1 MSAQTLNLA
10 ITAVGM
16 VSSLGLDAVT
26 GCAAARAGLVRP
38 TSRTDFMVQ
47 AGDTDE
53 EVPLQVCAVP
63 TISDGFTG
71 LGRLLR
77 LGTAALA
84 DLQHRMPLGE
94 GGATGLLVN
103 LPSGDFHTV
112 WERQREEAAGY
123 DYTIDGRYEMALR
136 REKMA
141 DRVVPGLVRLT
152 RIEVDEEHQA
162 VVFGDQAGFA
172 SLLLQAAGWLAAGRI
187 KRCLV
192 GGIGSYLDRYLLEA
206 LHGLHKLNVPSQPA
220 GLVPGEGAAF
230 LLVEPSDTRSAANGS
245 YPTVGAVGL
254 AAGPRD
260 RLAGDPPRG
269 TGLARAVAAALEASS
284 TPDVLVGD
292 LNGEAS
298 RASDWGHALPALIG
312 DHPALQYCF
321 SWYPAAS
328 FGDTGAAAG
337 PIGACFALHLL
348 RRRSAGSALLSLATD
363 SGTRAAVTLH
373 TASA

>member
-1 MSAQTLNLA
+1 
-10 ITAVGM
+10 M

-38 TSRTDFMVQ
+38 TSRADFMVQ

-53 EVPLQVCAVP
+53 AVPLQVCAVP

-77 LGTAALA
+77 LGTAALS
-84 DLQHRMPLGE
+84 DLQHRMTLGE
-94 GGATGLLVN
+94 GQPTGLLVN
-103 LPSGDFHTV
+103 LPSGDLHTA
-112 WERQREEAAGY
+112 WEQQCEEAAGR

-136 REKMA
+136 REEMA
-141 DRVVPGLVRLT
+141 NRVVPGLVRLT
-152 RIEVDEEHQA
+152 GIEVDEEHRA

-187 KRCLV
+187 RQCLV

-206 LHGLHKLNVPSQPA
+206 LHGLRMLKVPSQPD
-220 GLVPGEGAAF
+220 GLIPGEGAAF
-230 LLVEPSDTRSAANGS
+230 LLVKLSDTHSDAGHS
-245 YPTVGAVGL
+245 YPTVGAVAL
-254 AAGPRD
+254 AAEPQD
-260 RLAGDPPRG
+260 RFSGDPPRG
-269 TGLARAVAAALEASS
+269 RGLAQAVTAVLDVSS
-284 TPDVLVGD
+284 IPDVLVGD

-298 RASDWGHALPALIG
+298 RASDWGHAFPALIG
-312 DHPALQYCF
+312 DHPALQYCP

-348 RRRSAGSALLSLATD
+348 LRSRFTGRALLSLSTD
-363 SGTRAAVTLH
+363 SGTRSAVTIY
-373 TASA
+373 TAST